1 MAKDVVSRSNRS
13 EEALLGCI
21 LLDNSVL
28 DTECSDLLC
37 TDFYNTKYG
46 RMYKIFQTMHRQNI
60 PIRLDSA
67 AAYILEHKEE
77 HDFFGHEI
85 TGIITHL
92 SSSAESSKT
101 ANYHA
106 KLIVSESIRRK
117 ATQIVSEGLQEITD
131 NDDIVTSAGNII
143 MRLSKIMESK
153 GRREICN
160 SEEMATEFLDV
171 IQKEMTGEV
180 NGGCRTGF
188 ADLDKMF
195 RMREGNLI
203 VLAARPSMGKT
214 ALALN
219 IAVNNAWKDK
229 KKILIASLEM
239 SRNEL
244 EKRLTSRLAPLE
256 LEKLMSPDKL
266 ESEEDKDKL
275 FEGIERL
282 SQSNIFVVDKG
293 VTNVASLSA
302 VARVAKARSD
312 IDILIIDHLQ
322 LMDDSDLENRN
333 TSAVRMIAHIT
344 RELKLLAMELGI
356 PIILLS
362 QLSRAVEARQEKEPQ
377 LSDLRDSGT
386 IEQDADVVLMMY
398 RPAYYAKE
406 DDVVAR
412 NDPRAIVSVAKNR
425 NGRTGRATLFF
436 KKELASFTSYTTQEE

>member
-1 MAKDVVSRSNRS
+1 MTKDVVSRSNRS

-28 DTECSDLLC
+28 DTECADLLH

-117 ATQIVSEGLQEITD
+117 AKQIVSEGLQEITD

-180 NGGCRTGF
+180 NVGCRTGF

-302 VARVAKARSD
+302 VARVAKARND

>member
-1 MAKDVVSRSNRS
+1 MTKDVVSRSNRS

-28 DTECSDLLC
+28 DTECSDLLH

-67 AAYILEHKEE
+67 AAYIFEHKEE

-117 ATQIVSEGLQEITD
+117 AKQIVSEGLQEITE

-302 VARVAKARSD
+302 VARVAKARND

>member
-1 MAKDVVSRSNRS
+1 MD
-13 EEALLGCI
+13 
-21 LLDNSVL
+21 
-28 DTECSDLLC
+28 
-37 TDFYNTKYG
+37 
-46 RMYKIFQTMHRQNI
+46 
-60 PIRLDSA
+60 
-67 AAYILEHKEE
+67 
-77 HDFFGHEI
+77 
-85 TGIITHL
+85 
-92 SSSAESSKT
+92 
-101 ANYHA
+101 
-106 KLIVSESIRRK
+106 
-117 ATQIVSEGLQEITD
+117 
-131 NDDIVTSAGNII
+131 
-143 MRLSKIMESK
+143 
-153 GRREICN
+153 
-160 SEEMATEFLDV
+160 
-171 IQKEMTGEV
+171 
-180 NGGCRTGF
+180 
-188 ADLDKMF
+188 
-195 RMREGNLI
+195 
-203 VLAARPSMGKT
+203 
-214 ALALN
+214 
-219 IAVNNAWKDK
+219 DK

-302 VARVAKARSD
+302 VARVAKARND

-406 DDVVAR
+406 EDVVAR